1 MAEAHPGDRFGYV
14 APDGGLIL
22 DGASARLLNEIRAE
36 IRRLSNL
43 VGVPPVNVSEDG
55 SGRRISLDITP
66 PIIAR
71 VSGSSNPYSF
81 TEQTWDGGAWID
93 LPGGRTGTN
102 AFEVNAKTAQGG
114 YVVRLFYSLVGD
126 WRFYNQMALMCRSC
140 CAPPPGG
147 CNGSLAPTSFNATLP
162 PAVRLSPSTVT
173 TVLTFQAPP
182 SGASA
187 VWSRDVLTSGSCFA
201 PRLVA
206 MPAQSW
212 FSPAFPDPNTSG
224 LGRMYYIYF
233 YITGCAPTF
242 KYLFYLPDATS
253 LPSPWNICDDWGGQR
268 SGGAVPFPQP
278 VTWSSFVMTDCHQ
291 GLAAD
296 ARYVVSGIGNGTMS
310 LDGTGSL
317 GKFA

>member
-1 MAEAHPGDRFGYV
+1 MSDFHPGERFGLV
-14 APDGGLIL
+14 GRHGELIL
-22 DGASARLLNEIRAE
+22 DTSSAALLNEIRAE
-36 IRRLSNL
+36 IKRLSNL
-43 VGVPPVNVSEDG
+43 VGIPPVNVSEDG
-55 SGRRISLDITP
+55 SGRRISIDITP
-66 PIIAR
+66 PIEAKL
-71 VSGSSNPYSF
+71 SGTGAPYAF
-81 TEQTWDGGAWID
+81 VQQYWTGTAWAD
-93 LPGGRTGTN
+93 LPGGLSGSNAYECN
-102 AFEVNAKTAQGG
+102 AFPGLAGK
-114 YVVRLFYSLVGD
+114 VVRLRKTLVDD
-126 WRFYNQMALMCRSC
+126 WRFQWVRLGAA
-140 CAPPPGG
+140 APPPGG
-147 CNGSLAPTSFNATLP
+147 CNGSLVPTAFNATLP

-278 VTWSSFVMTDCHQ
+278 VTWSSFAMTDCHQ

-296 ARYVVSGIGNGTMS
+296 ARYVVTGTANGTMS
-310 LDGTGSL
+310 LDASGSL
-317 GKFA
+317 GKFT